1 MASLIDDLKNK
12 FIRPNGAIGQLIVIQ
27 VAIYLIT
34 ALIAVV
40 FYLAAKPEVFSSV
53 LEHLYLPSDL
63 KTLMYRP
70 WTLLTYGFF
79 HDLKGVFHIL
89 FNMLW
94 LYWMGKIFYFYR
106 QNNKEIWDL
115 FLNGV
120 LFGGL
125 LFILAFNVFP
135 VFTPETGL
143 LLGASAGISAIII
156 ATATLQPDFEIMLFL
171 FGKVKLK
178 WLAIIY
184 IAMDLIFIR
193 GGNAGGHIAH
203 LGGAL
208 FGFLYILNI
217 KKYRNIAIPFS
228 KITNLFEPK
237 SSQMKVV
244 YTKKSKRKSKT
255 NLKKSGDHISQEM
268 VDEVLSKISK
278 VGYENLTREEKEILF
293 KASQQK

>member
-27 VAIYLIT
+27 VGIYLIT

-40 FYLAAKPEVFSSV
+40 FYLAATPEIFSSA
-53 LEHLYLPSDL
+53 LKYLYLPSDL

-120 LFGGL
+120 LYGGL
-125 LFILAFNVFP
+125 LFLLAYNIFPAFN
-135 VFTPETGL
+135 PETGL

-193 GGNAGGHIAH
+193 VGNAGGHIAH

-255 NLKKSGDHISQEM
+255 NLKKTGNHISQEM
-268 VDEVLSKISK
+268 VDEVLAKISK

-293 KASQQK
+293 KASQEK